1 MHNLNVG
8 ETLACERKPI
18 HKHSQNA
25 IAVKNKDQKVIRHVL
40 EALALFNLFTLMH
53 EYKIYKVSTTISG
66 EKRKAPEGTWVPD
79 GSIEIPC
86 KYSLYGLVIHKTFVR
101 DELRR

>member
-1 MHNLNVG
+1 MYNLNVG

-53 EYKIYKVSTTISG
+53 EYKFTKSAQPYPVRS
-66 EKRKAPEGTWVPD
+66 EKLQKGPGYLMEVLKYLAN
-79 GSIEIPC
+79 IP
-86 KYSLYGLVIHKTFVR
+86 FM
-101 DELRR
+101 D